1 MLSHNYNRKPPFR
14 MNSLFNLPPISH
26 QQAATLRRY
35 VPPSPQAKPSD
46 LFHDAINGCSV
57 PAFRI
62 IRKSNKREMLMFI
75 DGSSLGNGTP
85 NARAGYG
92 VKWNKDYH
100 LSRRLEG
107 TGPETSNRA
116 ELRAAI
122 VALGL
127 RAWDGE
133 GFDKVVLACDSEY
146 VVLGIC
152 ERIERWKQRGWTTA
166 AGTPVMNKDLW
177 ELLLAKL
184 EVLDDRGVLVQF
196 WQIPRELNEADSLA
210 KEGASQDDKYLEI
223 VDISSLD
230 FDPYLLTM
238 PHRALETLANHASA
252 SNGS

>member
-1 MLSHNYNRKPPFR
+1 
-14 MNSLFNLPPISH
+14 MNSMFNLPRIPH
-26 QQAATLRRY
+26 QTAATLRRY
-35 VPPSPQAKPSD
+35 VPASPGAKPRD
-46 LFHDAINGCSV
+46 LFHDEINGGSV

-62 IRKSNKREMLMFI
+62 IRKTNNREMLMFI

-100 LSRRLEG
+100 LARRLEG
-107 TGPETSNRA
+107 TGLETSNRA

-127 RAWDGE
+127 RVWNGE

-152 ERIERWKQRGWTTA
+152 DRVERWKQRNWTTA
-166 AGTPVMNKDLW
+166 AGTPVMNRDLW
-177 ELLLAKL
+177 EMLLAKL

-210 KEGASQDDKYLEI
+210 KEGAEQDAKYLEMTE
-223 VDISSLD
+223 VSSID
-230 FDPYLLTM
+230 FQPYVLTL
-238 PHRALETLANHASA
+238 PPQLSE
-252 SNGS
+252 

>member
-1 MLSHNYNRKPPFR
+1 
-14 MNSLFNLPPISH
+14 MNSFFHLPRIAH
-26 QQAATLRRY
+26 QQAANLRRY
-35 VPPSPQAKPSD
+35 VPPFPGATPSE
-46 LFHDAINGCSV
+46 LFHYAINSCTV
-57 PAFRI
+57 PAYRF
-62 IRKSNKREMLMFI
+62 IRKTNQHEMLIYI
-75 DGSSLGNGTP
+75 DGSCLGNGTP

-127 RAWDGE
+127 RIWNGE

-152 ERIERWKQRGWTTA
+152 ERVQRWKQRGWITS
-166 AGTPVMNKDLW
+166 AGTPVANKDLW

-184 EVLDDRGVLVQF
+184 ETLDDHGVMVQF

-210 KEGASQDDKYLEI
+210 KEGANQQDRYTEMNE
-223 VDISSLD
+223 VSSFD
-230 FDPYLLTM
+230 FHPYLIDVP
-238 PHRALETLANHASA
+238 PH
-252 SNGS
+252 